1 MSLIERISLELSN
14 ELGNRLNKTDEEKA
28 VLNYGLFMVIHTAI
42 AIVLTFM
49 VGIVTNTLI
58 TIMFISISSSLL
70 KRYSGG
76 VHSSTPNRCILT
88 GAIVLTF
95 MVGIVTNTLITIMFI
110 SISSSLLKRYSG
122 GVHSSTPNRCILTG
136 IILTLLLANICKYSV
151 EYINSKILGILIVF
165 TIIVVYYI
173 IYKKCPVP
181 SKNKPFK
188 KDSTRKKIR
197 KKAFNLLNIYSIFI
211 QIFAMTNIGEKF
223 ITKFEVFYDLLKIK

>member
-42 AIVLTFM
+42 
-49 VGIVTNTLI
+49 
-58 TIMFISISSSLL
+58 
-70 KRYSGG
+70 
-76 VHSSTPNRCILT
+76 
-88 GAIVLTF
+88 AIVLTF

-197 KKAFNLLNIYSIFI
+197 KKAFNLLNIYSILMI
-211 QIFAMTNIGEKF
+211 ILYIVYILKGIYISKLIILSIILGMYLQVFAMTNIGEKF